1 MGSRNVATEIA
12 ELWAA
17 GTPVVYLVT
26 HEEDRAIAFCEA
38 AAEAFDAR
46 IGVWSSH
53 RGLAPLA
60 PHAKDPVAMLDALAA
75 APAPVLA
82 VALDFHQPLESPR
95 WRAGCA
101 TSSRA
106 SRRRGAASPSSR
118 RGSCSRTGWPPTL
131 RSSGCPLPDEA
142 ELAALLDDV
151 RSGLAEPRTAPLGA
165 EVRHR
170 ALVAARGLTE
180 AQARRAFSRALRA
193 DVALGPEAIAAI
205 VEEKERLLARDLGLE
220 LVEAVEGPEAIG
232 GLSSFKAWMEERAL
246 AFDPDARRWGLPP
259 PRGVL
264 LVGVQGCG
272 KSLTAKA
279 AAARL
284 GVPILR
290 LDLPRVLGAGTG
302 AEESLHRAL
311 EAAEALAPVALW
323 VDEIEKGFAGSAPGE
338 GRDPRAARLLGA
350 FSTWLQ
356 ERQGA
361 VFVVATAN
369 DVSRLPPE
377 LLRRGRFDE
386 LFFVDLP
393 DAEARREILA
403 LHLRRRGR
411 DPEQARRWRRIAG
424 ICADYSGAE
433 LEQVV
438 VGALHRAYAQGR
450 ELETGGPA
458 PRRAGRRPALQDLR
472 GADQGAARVGAGARA
487 RRRPDRRGRR
497 AVPARPWRLTGGLTA
512 PAGGATIAAMRSLI
526 AAVVLA
532 SSALLPL
539 AAWADDSIR
548 VELFVGESKELGG
561 FRPLCDNPSVAA
573 FAADGSGKLEAL
585 KVGETTC
592 SVSRG
597 SPLGLRQVYRIVVR
611 PKPKPKGG
619 GADGK
624 AAAGG

>member
-1 MGSRNVATEIA
+1 VTSTPRNVGTEIA

-17 GTPVVYLVT
+17 GTPIVYVVT
-26 HEEDRAIAFCEA
+26 PEEDRAVALCQA
-38 AAEAFDAR
+38 AGEAFDAKV
-46 IGVWSSH
+46 GVWSSH
-53 RGLAPLA
+53 RGLVPFAPQ
-60 PHAKDPVAMLDALAA
+60 AKDPIAMLDALVA

-82 VALDFHQPLESPR
+82 VALDFHRALEGQAVARKLRDLLPR
-95 WRAGCA
+95 LAAEGRCLAIVAPRLSVPDGI
-101 TSSRA
+101 A
-106 SRRRGAASPSSR
+106 SDTAVIR
-118 RGSCSRTGWPPTL
+118 L
-131 RSSGCPLPDEA
+131 PLPDEG
-142 ELAALLDDV
+142 ELTVLLDEV
-151 RSGLAEPRTAPLGA
+151 RQGLDATAAPLEA

-180 AQARRAFSRALRA
+180 AQARRAFSRALRS
-193 DVALGPEAIAAI
+193 DVALGPEAIHAVVA
-205 VEEKERLLARDLGLE
+205 EKERLLARDLGLE
-220 LVEAVEGPEAIG
+220 LVESSDGPEAIG
-232 GLSSFKAWMEERAL
+232 GLATFKGWMEERAL

-272 KSLTAKA
+272 KSLAAKA

-290 LDLPRVLGAGTG
+290 LDLPRVLGGAAGAG

-338 GRDPRAARLLGA
+338 NSDPRAARLLGA

-411 DPEQARRWRRIAG
+411 DPEQLDLAAIAG
-424 ICADYSGAE
+424 ITPEYSGAE

-450 ELETGGPA
+450 ELSTGDLRRIAQDVVPLFKTYEEQIKALREWARGRA
-458 PRRAGRRPALQDLR
+458 RVAGRTGEVAELFRRAP
-472 GADQGAARVGAGARA
+472 GA
-487 RRRPDRRGRR
+487 
-497 AVPARPWRLTGGLTA
+497 
-512 PAGGATIAAMRSLI
+512 
-526 AAVVLA
+526 
-532 SSALLPL
+532 
-539 AAWADDSIR
+539 
-548 VELFVGESKELGG
+548 
-561 FRPLCDNPSVAA
+561 
-573 FAADGSGKLEAL
+573 
-585 KVGETTC
+585 
-592 SVSRG
+592 
-597 SPLGLRQVYRIVVR
+597 
-611 PKPKPKGG
+611 
-619 GADGK
+619 
-624 AAAGG
+624 